1 MRCNCRNGTFSGF
14 SLNIYILIS
23 ICFISTAL
31 PAVNARIWKLEI
43 LTPPSQVNKQSYQKH
58 FEMNVALFCFYSFKF
73 YRHFL
78 NWLVSTRNWPELL
91 PKDRKANNVRFY
103 VLFCMKIMHTTTWQ
117 CLFNQLKQLSNCEA
131 IDLFKVLVYDKYVI
145 FLDLFL
151 NVFCIGPNYM
161 I

>member
-1 MRCNCRNGTFSGF
+1 MSNSSQNFHLSNLENILSVFQILNVFNSNKLRCNCRNGTFSGF

-103 VLFCMKIMHTTTWQ
+103 VLFCMKIMHTTT
-117 CLFNQLKQLSNCEA
+117 
-131 IDLFKVLVYDKYVI
+131 
-145 FLDLFL
+145 
-151 NVFCIGPNYM
+151 
-161 I
+161 